1 MYISSYE
8 LEMGGRGNSRK
19 VTLDLGGVSATDC
32 IKLQQLCHSGNPVKV
47 DIIPADNFGIAINSV
62 YGLSQCRTV
71 NVDCFKDMYPTI
83 TVTSNKAEV
92 KNMADFKAIDKAYG
106 EGYEDGKNHAK
117 TWCKDECLYIKK
129 VIFNNPAT
137 IVFWSDGTKTVAKA
151 HGKDKFDKEIG
162 LTVCIA
168 KRALKNKKK
177 WDEVFKKWIK
187 E

>member
-8 LEMGGRGNSRK
+8 LEMGGGGNSRK
-19 VTLDLGGVSATDC
+19 VTLNLDGISA
-32 IKLQQLCHSGNPVKV
+32 
-47 DIIPADNFGIAINSV
+47 ADAFKIANNSI

-71 NVDCFKDMYPTI
+71 DTNHLREMLGLNEKE
-83 TVTSNKAEV
+83 N
-92 KNMADFKAIDKAYG
+92 KNMADWKLREAYS
-106 EGYEDGKNHAK
+106 EGYEEGKNHAK

>member
-1 MYISSYE
+1 MYISGYE
-8 LEMGGRGNSRK
+8 LEMDGRGNSRK
-19 VTLDLGGVSATDC
+19 VTLDLDGVSATDC
-32 IKLQQLCHSGNPVKV
+32 IKLQQLCHPGNPVKV
-47 DIIPADNFGIAINSV
+47 DIIPADNSV
-62 YGLSQCRTV
+62 YGLSTFRTV
-71 NVDCFKDMYPTI
+71 NTNDLREMFGLNEKE
-83 TVTSNKAEV
+83 N
-92 KNMADFKAIDKAYG
+92 KNMTNEEAKAYKK
-106 EGYEDGKNHAK
+106 GYDVGVKDGKYEAK
-117 TWCKDECLYIKK
+117 TWAKEECLYIKK

-168 KRALKNKKK
+168 KRALRNKKK